1 MGSCENGFRDAG
13 RVFVLENVAKVRFG
27 RSSGE
32 DALRCERQYQT
43 GGRAVLQVGIPLGW
57 VSGVHAE
64 LSVSTD
70 GGRVDLELRDLGSRN
85 GTLVERKKISSG
97 TRLHPQQVFEIGRSF
112 WTVYDA
118 GVPGLEGRLSTEVDP
133 AGTCVPQMCHIHAQ
147 LGRLAESDV
156 PLLLRGETGTGKEV
170 TARAIHRL
178 SGRRGP
184 IMCARLSTLP
194 AQRVESLLFGHR
206 RGAFPG
212 AEEDQPGLFE
222 EADGGT
228 LLMDDLGE
236 LSPEVQAKLLRAI
249 DERQVNRIGEDAPR
263 RFDVRVICTTL
274 HDVHAMVQSERFR
287 PDLYARLA
295 GFEVELPPLRDR
307 RGDLG
312 LLTRFLM
319 RAQGGDRTRLATRA
333 FRRLLS
339 HRWPFNVRELA
350 QTLATATILAGE
362 EGEITNEIVEE
373 ILDRRRDIPQTPSRV
388 QELRSELIARLV
400 EHGGNTVAV
409 AQAMSCD
416 TEDIR
421 RWIERFDLTADT
433 FKH

>member
-1 MGSCENGFRDAG
+1 
-13 RVFVLENVAKVRFG
+13 
-27 RSSGE
+27 
-32 DALRCERQYQT
+32 
-43 GGRAVLQVGIPLGW
+43 
-57 VSGVHAE
+57 
-64 LSVSTD
+64 
-70 GGRVDLELRDLGSRN
+70 
-85 GTLVERKKISSG
+85 
-97 TRLHPQQVFEIGRSF
+97 
-112 WTVYDA
+112 
-118 GVPGLEGRLSTEVDP
+118 
-133 AGTCVPQMCHIHAQ
+133 MCHIHAQ
-147 LGRLAESDV
+147 LRRLDESDI

-178 SGRRGP
+178 SGRKGP

-194 AQRVESLLFGHR
+194 PQRVESLLFGHR
-206 RGAFPG
+206 RGALPE
-212 AEEDQPGLFE
+212 AEDDQPGLFE

-249 DERQVNRIGEDAPR
+249 DERQVNRVGEDAPR
-263 RFDVRVICTTL
+263 SFDVRVICTTL

-287 PDLYARLA
+287 ADLYARLA

-307 RGDLG
+307 RADLG

-319 RAQGGDRTRLATRA
+319 RAQGGDTVKIATRA
-333 FRRLLS
+333 FRRLLA

-362 EGEITNEIVEE
+362 EGEITSEIIEE

-388 QELRSELIARLV
+388 QELRSELIAQMV
-400 EHGGNTVAV
+400 EHGGNTAAV
-409 AQAMSCD
+409 AQAMACG
-416 TEDIR
+416 TEEIQ